1 MDYLVYVEHNA
12 ENLQFYL
19 WYKDYVKRFEALSDS
34 EKALSPEW
42 IPTGDAP
49 NLVKDSD
56 KKNSAKRF
64 TIAAMMENG
73 YDGTTTAE
81 LFGEDKE
88 AARRVSALK
97 DSALKDSASIVGST
111 ISDATTLTTAE
122 VTAQAGLKWQ
132 PCMSSLS
139 RHALISFAN
148 TRKSHYSTL
157 P

>member
-42 IPTGDAP
+42 TPTGDAP

-97 DSALKDSASIVGST
+97 DSASIVGST

-132 PCMSSLS
+132 PCMSISLS
-139 RHALISFAN
+139 RLALISFAN
-148 TRKSHYSTL
+148 TRKSHHSTL

>member
-19 WYKDYVKRFEALSDS
+19 WYKDYVRRFDALSEG
-34 EKALSPEW
+34 EKGLSPEW

-56 KKNSAKRF
+56 KKNNTKRF
-64 TIAAMMENG
+64 TIAAMMEAG
-73 YDGTTTAE
+73 YDGTTGAE
-81 LFGEDKE
+81 LFGDDKE

-97 DSALKDSASIVGST
+97 DSASMVGST

-132 PCMSSLS
+132 PCMFIFLAL
-139 RHALISFAN
+139 HLALILL
-148 TRKSHYSTL
+148 TQ
-157 P
+157 

>member
-19 WYKDYVKRFEALSDS
+19 WYKDYVRRFDTLSEG
-34 EKALSPEW
+34 EKVLSPEW

-49 NLVKDSD
+49 NLVKDTD
-56 KKNSAKRF
+56 KKINAKRF
-64 TIAAMMENG
+64 TIAAMMEAG
-73 YDGTTTAE
+73 YDGTTGAE
-81 LFGEDKE
+81 LFGDDKE

-97 DSALKDSASIVGST
+97 DSASMVGST

-132 PCMSSLS
+132 PCMFISLPP
-139 RHALISFAN
+139 HLPLILLI
-148 TRKSHYSTL
+148 R
-157 P
+157 